1 MAWFFAR
8 SFSGA
13 GAVLMGA
20 HNGAVDH
27 RILVVSV
34 PGQALKNPLPD
45 AGSGP
50 AAEAAMDVL
59 AVAKA
64 LRQVAPGDAGA
75 IAVEDGINK
84 QAVVPG
90 GHTHKNKPARQPN
103 FFPPPLVVPHGV
115 MG

>member
-84 QAVVPG
+84 QAGFRG
-90 GHTHKNKPARQPN
+90 GAPQKNKPARAED
-103 FFPPPLVVPHGV
+103 FFSPPLGGPPGQT
-115 MG
+115 